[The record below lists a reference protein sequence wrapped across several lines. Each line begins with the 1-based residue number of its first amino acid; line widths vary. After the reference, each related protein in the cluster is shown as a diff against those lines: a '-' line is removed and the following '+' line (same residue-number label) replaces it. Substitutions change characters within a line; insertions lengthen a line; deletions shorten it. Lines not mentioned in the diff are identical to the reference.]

1 MKSGEGKG
9 MSVGGMGWG
18 LFKGDFSFIYKHP
31 FLLKSKKTAS
41 KYIKIL
47 DNSGLWHM
55 DILSYFLYFSVFL
68 NFLKINKNGGEDGNT
83 VPIEIMF

>member
-1 MKSGEGKG
+1 

-18 LFKGDFSFIYKHP
+18 LFKGDFNFIYKHP
-31 FLLKSKKTAS
+31 FLFKTKQTAS

-47 DNSGLWHM
+47 DNSGLWYM

-68 NFLKINKNGGEDGNT
+68 NFLKIRMGVRMGT
-83 VPIEIMF
+83 LLSIEIMF